1 MELIQSFIAI
11 AQAAA
16 SQQAPQKNSN
26 STVAADQSTQ
36 SPESAAIEA
45 LLFKKPHFA
54 VRTAT
59 QK

>member
-11 AQAAA
+11 AQVAA

-26 STVAADQSTQ
+26 STVVADQSTQ

-45 LLFKKPHFA
+45 LLFKKPPSA